1 MFAQIA
7 AIFAPVY
14 EFLARVHAVLD
25 HGRGILFDGG
35 AYAAEGFL
43 FMTVFLGGLGA
54 WASGRAVASTWRP
67 MLQAPLYCAGLAAAV
82 RFLHFA
88 LFEEELTSI
97 HYYLVTFVLLAAVA
111 LLGYRAM
118 RSGQMARQYSWSFAR
133 LGPFGWRRIA

>member
-1 MFAQIA
+1 MWAQLA
-7 AIFAPVY
+7 AILAPAYDLFV
-14 EFLARVHAVLD
+14 RIHAVLD
-25 HGRGILFDGG
+25 LGRGVLFDGG
-35 AYAAEGFL
+35 DYAAEGFL

-67 MLQAPLYCAGLAAAV
+67 MLQAPLYCVGLAAAV

-97 HYYLVTFVLLAAVA
+97 HYYLVTFALLAAIA

-133 LGPFGWRRIA
+133 LGPFGWRRTA